1 MSGDLDSYN
10 FQMDDCVQDVFLKYF
25 NRHSNHVESSMT
37 DAFIISDNERNR
49 VFTEV
54 LKLDQ
59 EPALF
64 GQAIVNLSEVVNLK
78 ALDSVTITQKLKEL
92 VCAPVEKILD
102 FEFQN
107 KNLLLEA
114 LTHRSFKETYSL
126 NACYEKME
134 VLGDAILDY
143 IANANLIKYTMFE
156 KYNI

>member
-78 ALDSVTITQKLKEL
+78 ALDSVTIT
-92 VCAPVEKILD
+92 
-102 FEFQN
+102 
-107 KNLLLEA
+107 
-114 LTHRSFKETYSL
+114 
-126 NACYEKME
+126 
-134 VLGDAILDY
+134 
-143 IANANLIKYTMFE
+143 
-156 KYNI
+156 